1 MILNTCLY
9 SDDNYK
15 GCDMGEYNIR
25 PHIKKH
31 IGKKLAVTAAAILII
46 LSSLGADIMLITRGK
61 QLERELENSFQEDL
75 VNVSE
80 KMISGEYEYY
90 RERFTNL
97 DMIEAARYLEN
108 LAHLDYSQIRFNE
121 ESISVDIEHSDSKML
136 QESMD
141 YLKERG
147 LDVKIETL
155 DSAEGIQHVTLEV
168 SQSE

>member
-15 GCDMGEYNIR
+15 GCDMGEDNIS
-25 PHIKKH
+25 PHIKKY

-61 QLERELENSFQEDL
+61 QLETELENSFQEDL